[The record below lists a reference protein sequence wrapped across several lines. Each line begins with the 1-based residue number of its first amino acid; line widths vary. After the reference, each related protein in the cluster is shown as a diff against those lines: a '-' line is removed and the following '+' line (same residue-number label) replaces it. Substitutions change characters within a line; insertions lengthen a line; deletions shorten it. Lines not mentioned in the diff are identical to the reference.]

1 MQAEKNK
8 INHYADALIAI
19 AKAND
24 SLSIIENEF
33 TYLLDFLNESEQL
46 QRFLA
51 SAEIA
56 SQGKRQALREILADS
71 INPLLLDFITMLLTA
86 GDLTLLK
93 PISETFFSKASKEN
107 KNVSGEIHSAKE
119 ISESRVSEIE
129 KEVGRILNK
138 KVNLRLRIM
147 PSILGG
153 MLIKVGDFIIDG
165 TVDRQLEDAKRQLLA

>member
-1 MQAEKNK
+1 MQAGKDK
-8 INHYADALIAI
+8 IDHYADALISI
-19 AKAND
+19 AKASD
-24 SLSIIENEF
+24 SLSVIENEF
-33 TYLLDFLNESEQL
+33 TNLLDFMNESEPL
-46 QRFLA
+46 ERFLA
-51 SAEIA
+51 SANIA
-56 SQGKRQALREILADS
+56 PPGKRQALREILADS

-107 KNVSGEIHSAKE
+107 KNISGEIRSAKE
-119 ISESRVSEIE
+119 ISESRISEIE